1 MTDFRQKT
9 LFLLLS
15 SIDIKSGVDSD
26 LLIDQQGVLVDH
38 EQLNTKIFTRAI
50 KYNIYMWIK
59 CVILFF

>member
-15 SIDIKSGVDSD
+15 SIDIKSGVYSD
-26 LLIDQQGVLVDH
+26 LLIDQQEVLVDH

-50 KYNIYMWIK
+50 KYIIYM
-59 CVILFF
+59 